1 MWSFFRSLTH
11 ISLSPMRSGNAWI
24 AGRPNEYSSTV
35 AALKTGRY
43 VWTMSKV
50 EEIKRA
56 IEQLPKEDFWHL
68 SGWVLQR
75 HEDEW
80 DQQIEQDIRAGKLD
94 KFAEEALRE
103 ERE

>member
-1 MWSFFRSLTH
+1 
-11 ISLSPMRSGNAWI
+11 
-24 AGRPNEYSSTV
+24 
-35 AALKTGRY
+35 
-43 VWTMSKV
+43 MSKV

-103 ERE
+103 EREGKTRPFPE